1 MLNTVHCD
9 EDGETVVHSCTCILD
24 VHSFM
29 YMYIS
34 FISIFPTTDTR
45 PTLLQ
50 LTHLVTP
57 SGKTMEIIKSIAAQ
71 WRTVG
76 IHMDF
81 DPTGH
86 TIDLIGAD
94 HPLNHVACCTEMMQE
109 WLGGRGRQPANWA
122 TLVRVL
128 DSLFWLVTWNKWCQ
142 HSQRE
147 EGKGEEFN
155 RARRV
160 CGEKREAEG
169 VDRGLKPAASVV
181 TPSHLTCVYITVGT
195 SIFFVC

>member
-1 MLNTVHCD
+1 MLNTVHCA
-9 EDGETVVHSCTCILD
+9 EDGETVVHRCTCILD

-34 FISIFPTTDTR
+34 FISLYFLYTTDTR

-94 HPLNHVACCTEMMQE
+94 HPLNHVACCTEMMQK

-128 DSLFWLVTWNKWCQ
+128 KNAGFSVLAGDVEQVVPTLTEGG
-142 HSQRE
+142 RE
-147 EGKGEEFN
+147 GGNGEELTG
-155 RARRV
+155 RGGRGRGREKRD
-160 CGEKREAEG
+160 GEKRAAEG
-169 VDRGLKPAASVV
+169 VDRRARASRFCC
-181 TPSHLTCVYITVGT
+181 S
-195 SIFFVC
+195 SQ